1 MVLDVQEVG
10 YMFDYLCGKLVEVR
24 APQVV
29 LDVQGVGYVVIL
41 SRTDS
46 VTLERSLE
54 KPVQVYIHMHVQQD
68 GNVLYGF
75 LDKQQRALFWDLLGV
90 NGVGPKL
97 AQNILEALS
106 PQGFVQAVQMR
117 DAQKLQKVVGVGKKV
132 ADRVV
137 TELQN
142 SKSFQSHNLVD
153 SVIEGTT
160 PLQLV
165 QPYLLNA
172 GFKEG
177 AVQGAFKE
185 LGERSRGLTAE
196 ELTKALIEQMC
207 KNTHSSS

>member
-1 MVLDVQEVG
+1 
-10 YMFDYLCGKLVEVR
+10 MFDYLCGKLVEVR
-24 APQVV
+24 ARQVV

-46 VTLERSLE
+46 VTLERFLE

-106 PQGFVQAVQMR
+106 PQGFVQAVQTR
-117 DAQKLQKVVGVGKKV
+117 EAQKLQGVVGVGKKV

-160 PLQLV
+160 PLRQV

-177 AVQGAFKE
+177 AVQEAFKE

>member
-1 MVLDVQEVG
+1 
-10 YMFDYLCGKLVEVR
+10 MFDYLCGKLVEVR

-46 VTLERSLE
+46 VTLERFLE
-54 KPVQVYIHMHVQQD
+54 KPVQVYIHMHVQQG

-75 LDKQQRALFWDLLGV
+75 LDKQQRALFWDLLGI